1 MPQYTTIVVLPLV
14 GAILTF
20 LAVFYG
26 RERAYSIRSHNFISA
41 IAAILCLGSY
51 LALRVLDA
59 MSFTLTM
66 VYLAI
71 AVAFAI
77 WALICTRI

>member
-1 MPQYTTIVVLPLV
+1 MPQSSTIIVLPLIA
-14 GAILTF
+14 AILIF

-26 RERAYSIRSHNFISA
+26 RERAYSVRSHNFISA
-41 IAAILCLGSY
+41 VAALLCLASY
-51 LALRVLDA
+51 LVLRVVDA
-59 MSFTLTM
+59 MSYTLTV
-66 VYLAI
+66 VYLVI

>member
-1 MPQYTTIVVLPLV
+1 MPQSSTIIVVPLIV
-14 GAILTF
+14 AILTF

-41 IAAILCLGSY
+41 VAALVCLASY
-51 LALRVLDA
+51 LMLRVLDA
-59 MSFTLTM
+59 MTFTLTV
-66 VYLAI
+66 VYLVI

>member
-1 MPQYTTIVVLPLV
+1 MPQSSTIIVVPLIV
-14 GAILTF
+14 AILTF

-41 IAAILCLGSY
+41 VAAL
-51 LALRVLDA
+51 
-59 MSFTLTM
+59 
-66 VYLAI
+66 VYLVI